1 MNLRAQ
7 LGKVKGLGK
16 IGPPRLQCSDIN
28 LVLGLSKVEVRDDSC
43 GWIHL
48 DIRYE

>member
-1 MNLRAQ
+1 
-7 LGKVKGLGK
+7 LGRSRDWGK

-28 LVLGLSKVEVRDDSC
+28 LVLGLSKVDFRDDSS

-48 DIRYE
+48 DIE